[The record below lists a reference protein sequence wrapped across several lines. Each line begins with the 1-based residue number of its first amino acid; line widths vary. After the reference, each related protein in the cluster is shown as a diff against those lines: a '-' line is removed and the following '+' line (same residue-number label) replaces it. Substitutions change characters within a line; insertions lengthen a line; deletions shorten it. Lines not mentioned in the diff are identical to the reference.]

1 MPRVDHAKLKR
12 KRMKTDQHSADGR
25 EQAAVISV
33 TDSGSIKVQ
42 LRGDYAIETAIE
54 LLAEGVRNIGYR
66 VLTNPTIYFGHPKK
80 ER

>member
-12 KRMKTDQHSADGR
+12 KQMKTDQHPVEKR
-25 EQAAVISV
+25 EQAAAISV

-42 LRGDYAIETAIE
+42 LRGDHAIETAID

-66 VLTNPTIYFGHPKK
+66 VLTNPTIYFGHPGK